1 MAQVAENAETDRQ
14 PDAATGTP
22 TGPLPREGRA
32 TAVRCC
38 SMTTKAGTPCRMPP
52 IFGTDLC
59 KSHTPGLAAVDGRKG
74 GLNRRR
80 PVPPPRVV
88 PDPALP
94 QAATTPPPVP
104 AAPMDAHQV
113 RIYLENLTRNVAVGR
128 LDPAIARAATA
139 TAAQWLKAIAMDEK
153 TQDVEKRIA
162 ALEKR
167 AGPEKAS

>member
-1 MAQVAENAETDRQ
+1 
-14 PDAATGTP
+14 
-22 TGPLPREGRA
+22 
-32 TAVRCC
+32 
-38 SMTTKAGTPCRMPP
+38 
-52 IFGTDLC
+52 
-59 KSHTPGLAAVDGRKG
+59 
-74 GLNRRR
+74 
-80 PVPPPRVV
+80 
-88 PDPALP
+88 
-94 QAATTPPPVP
+94 
-104 AAPMDAHQV
+104 MDAHAV